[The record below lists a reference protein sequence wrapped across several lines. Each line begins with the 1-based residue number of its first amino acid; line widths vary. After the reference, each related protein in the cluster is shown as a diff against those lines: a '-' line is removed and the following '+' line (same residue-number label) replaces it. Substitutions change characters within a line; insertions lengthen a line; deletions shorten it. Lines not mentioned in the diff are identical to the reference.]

1 MSEGLFSQHWYR
13 VADLKPMLRS
23 HVRVDRHSYRDE
35 TWYLLRD
42 ELSGRQHRLS
52 WSAFQMVGRLD
63 GRLTSQEI
71 WVHVVEK
78 LGDAAPSQGEV
89 IELFGQLNEAELI
102 QTEVTPDV
110 AQLFAQ
116 RDRRK
121 KSRDK
126 QKMNPL
132 AFRVSVGNPT
142 NILDA
147 VAPLLAL
154 FLKPWALILF
164 SCFALITGIAINQDW
179 RALTA
184 YGHSHLSQP
193 GFILMM
199 WLVYP
204 LVKLLHE
211 VAHGATVKAWGGEV
225 KEFGVT
231 LMMLF
236 PIPFIDASAA
246 SGFRLKTRRTVVS
259 LIGIFCEVLLAGIA
273 FWIWSSAN
281 SDFVRELAFAIVF
294 TCGVSTILVNANPLM
309 KFDAY
314 YALTDWLESP
324 GLAQRSIQYLKYCA
338 QRYLFRVKNALPPT
352 VGKGER
358 IWLIGYGIASASY
371 RWMLGFAACL
381 WIAEY
386 SAGLAIAFAIWFVFV
401 GALAPLFKLAKFIW
415 SSPALSGVRLQAWTV
430 SVAVVGIV
438 IATLWLIPVADATRA
453 EGVVWLSDNA
463 LVRSETDGVVQ
474 QLLVQ
479 DMQLV
484 QAGDPI
490 IALDDPVLFADLERA
505 KARLSAV
512 EINYQLAVARS
523 SPQVRSLADDLNRL
537 VSEVATMEQ
546 KTDRLIIKATRAGQV
561 NVPNSKD
568 LIGSWIEKGK
578 LMAFVFQPEDVLIKT
593 VVKQQDIGLVRA
605 QTRSVSV
612 KQSDFSWQSS
622 QAQVLQHQPES
633 TFDLPSA
640 ALGEKGGGEL
650 RIDPTD
656 SGGLRSQDPIFLVDV
671 SVPGQ
676 KNLRVGARALVRFE
690 HRHDSIFS
698 WLNLQVERTRLKHF
712 DGSGGNVALRT

>member
-52 WSAFQMVGRLD
+52 WAAFQMVGRLD
-63 GRLTSQEI
+63 GRLTAQEI

-78 LGDAAPSQGEV
+78 LGDSAPSQNEV

-121 KSRDK
+121 KTRDK

-142 NILDA
+142 KILDA

-154 FLKPWALILF
+154 FLKPWALVLF
-164 SCFALITGIAINQDW
+164 ACFALVTAITINQDW

-184 YGHSHLSQP
+184 YGHSHLGQP
-193 GFILMM
+193 GFILIM

-204 LVKLLHE
+204 FVKLLHE
-211 VAHGATVKAWGGEV
+211 IAHGATVRAWGGEV

-246 SGFRLKTRRTVVS
+246 SAFRQKTRRTVVS

-273 FWIWSSAN
+273 FWIWASAT

-314 YALTDWLESP
+314 YAMTDWLESP
-324 GLAQRSIQYLKYCA
+324 GLGQRSLQYLKYLA
-338 QRYLFRVKNALPPT
+338 QRYLFRAKQAMPPT
-352 VGKGER
+352 VGRGER
-358 IWLIGYGIASASY
+358 VWLVGYGIASTTY
-371 RWMLGFAACL
+371 RWVLGFAACI

-386 SAGLAIAFAIWFVFV
+386 SAGLAIGFAIWFVFV
-401 GALAPLFKLAKFIW
+401 GAIAPLSKLTRFLWNAPI
-415 SSPALSGVRLQAWTV
+415 LSGVRLQAWSISV
-430 SVAVVGIV
+430 SMVALLAAV
-438 IATLWLIPVADATRA
+438 LWLIPVADATRA

-463 LVRSETDGVVQ
+463 LVRSETEGIVQ

-479 DMQLV
+479 DMQFV
-484 QAGDPI
+484 KAGDPI

-505 KARLSAV
+505 VARLSAV

-523 SPQVRSLADDLNRL
+523 SPQVRSLADDRIRL
-537 VSEVATMEQ
+537 TSEVATMQ
-546 KTDRLIIKATRAGQV
+546 LKTERLIVKATRDGQV
-561 NVPNSKD
+561 NVPNGKD
-568 LIGSWIEKGK
+568 LLGSWIEKGRV
-578 LMAFVFQPEDVLIKT
+578 MAFVFQPEDVLIKT

-605 QTRSVSV
+605 QTQSVSA
-612 KQSDFSWQSS
+612 KQSDSSWRSA
-622 QAQVLQHQPES
+622 QAQVVQHQPES

-650 RIDPTD
+650 RVDPTD
-656 SGGLRSQDPIFLVDV
+656 ERGLRSQDPIFLVDV

-698 WLNLQVERTRLKHF
+698 WLSLQIERTRLKHF
-712 DGSGGNVALRT
+712 DGSGGNVALRS